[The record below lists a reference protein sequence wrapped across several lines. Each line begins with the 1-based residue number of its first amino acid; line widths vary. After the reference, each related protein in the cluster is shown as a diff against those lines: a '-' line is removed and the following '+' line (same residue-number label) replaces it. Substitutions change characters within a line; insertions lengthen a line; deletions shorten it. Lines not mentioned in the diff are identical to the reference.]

1 MKQEYK
7 KERVFF
13 ASYVHSRERQEFRQV
28 FFFVLVFHYFGHKLA
43 TLGYI
48 IITKNVGLFL
58 IHKLK
63 RKNTCAGVHLLLLD
77 FI

>member
-28 FFFVLVFHYFGHKLA
+28 FFFLYLFFIILDINWLHLV
-43 TLGYI
+43 I
-48 IITKNVGLFL
+48 S
-58 IHKLK
+58 
-63 RKNTCAGVHLLLLD
+63 LLQKMLVCS
-77 FI
+77 